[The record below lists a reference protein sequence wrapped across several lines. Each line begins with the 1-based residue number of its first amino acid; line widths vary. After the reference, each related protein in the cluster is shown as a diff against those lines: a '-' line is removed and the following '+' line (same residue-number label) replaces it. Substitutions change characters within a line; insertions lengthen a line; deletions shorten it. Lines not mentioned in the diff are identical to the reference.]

1 MIKLHSKLS
10 EIKKNVN
17 ILKIEN
23 KNMYK
28 KYLYIKRKYKEKKD
42 ENEKMMKYFNNL
54 YIDIK
59 NNKIALRK
67 GNKLNKDDKNAIN
80 KWGGPIDLFI
90 IKNDE
95 SFNTGENNK
104 NENENEEEEE
114 EVSYEENENEID
126 DN

>member
-23 KNMYK
+23 KKMYK
-28 KYLYIKRKYKEKKD
+28 KYLYIKRKYEKKKD

-67 GNKLNKDDKNAIN
+67 GNKLNKDDENAIN
-80 KWGGPIDLFI
+80 KWGGYI

-95 SFNTGENNK
+95 SSNNGENNE
-104 NENENEEEEE
+104 NEKENEEEEE
-114 EVSYEENENEID
+114 EVKYEENENEID